1 MNLYVKTYR
10 HSTSCIAIGY
20 QPGYSLLRNK
30 ALIMK
35 VSILAILLT
44 FSGLLMARSGSGQDL
59 NKIMVS
65 VELKDVTLKQA
76 FKKIESITQLAFT
89 YRTVDVAAFDH
100 INYQAANVSV
110 TRILED
116 LLQHTGLRYDQ
127 VNSNII
133 IKKIRKNDKLAD
145 VTITDMLPFDGSIRG
160 RVTDETGASLANA
173 SVFVLGTDKGTAAN
187 ADGVFAISGLKAG
200 KYKLQVSAV
209 GFATQIKD
217 ITVTDN
223 EALEVIVALKGGTG
237 KLEEVIVTALG
248 ITRKERS
255 VGYST
260 QEIKGDNLTI
270 AKEQNV
276 IGSLAGKIAGVQYS
290 GSSAASMGGTQK
302 IQLRG
307 TNFLTGGGEPLI
319 VVDNTP
325 ISNSNYAGRN
335 GRDYGNL
342 AQDINPDD
350 IESINVLKGPAASAL
365 YGLRGQFGVILITT
379 RKGKNAQ
386 KPVVNFSS
394 AYSIEKAGNF
404 LPLQDIYGAGSSLNF
419 PTTTINGVATK
430 YVDGEWDESWGPKMD
445 GTPVRHQYSFYTGDP
460 DFGKETPF
468 VPQPNNIKDYFETGH
483 TWNNSLSFAGGG
495 QNTSFRLS
503 YNNTDIKGIEP
514 NTWLKRNNLSF
525 SGSLNVTPN
534 LIISTSLNYANNK
547 GQRPSQGYQSLGSRN
562 MYQWFQRNLDM
573 NKLKQY
579 KYADGT
585 FYQWNV
591 GAPNSQGV
599 YTGLTKPIDW
609 NNPYFDAYENPS
621 HDSRDRFFGNVGVSY
636 TLMPGL
642 KVNGFIRQD
651 GFVQNLDGRNAEGG
665 RGTPSFWIGKY
676 ESKEMNY
683 EFLAQYNKEVG
694 RFSFGANLGGNI
706 MTQKYTYLREET
718 VGGLVT
724 PGFYNIINSLERP
737 NVSNK
742 LVKKEVRSAYGSV
755 SLGWDN
761 TYFIDG
767 TLRRDISS
775 ALPESN
781 NAYLYPSVSASMV
794 FGELLKWNPISYGK
808 IRASFAQAGSD
819 IDVYL
824 TSNSFNLGTPYN
836 TSFPMSVQDTL
847 KNPELKPSLGT
858 AYETGLDMRF
868 LQDRV
873 GFSFTWY
880 LQNNKNAVIN
890 VDVPGVSGYSNYV
903 INAGNIQ
910 NKGVELTLSG
920 TPIKTKDLTWTS
932 TFNIAHN
939 ENKIKEIYPGI
950 NSIILDQNR
959 YASVDIFL
967 MANLNQAFGS
977 LVGNGYMRDSA
988 TGKILLDAANMPMWE
1003 TNHNLGSVLPKFTGG
1018 WQNTIT
1024 WKNFDLSAVIDFQSG
1039 GKFFSWTK
1047 MLAVKSGQAEETA
1060 AMNDNGKNIR
1070 DPLPDGGGIK
1080 VTGISNSSKQ
1090 EVTAYVNARSYYR
1103 NTLGNKIYEEW
1114 LFDAT
1119 YIRMREIRFGY
1130 TFSKFN
1136 FAKLPVKS
1144 INVAFITKNPFMISQ
1159 KAPKGLNPAEL
1170 ATGASSLN
1178 WLETGQLATARSFGL
1193 NLNVSF

>member
-1 MNLYVKTYR
+1 
-10 HSTSCIAIGY
+10 
-20 QPGYSLLRNK
+20 
-30 ALIMK
+30 
-35 VSILAILLT
+35 
-44 FSGLLMARSGSGQDL
+44 
-59 NKIMVS
+59 
-65 VELKDVTLKQA
+65 
-76 FKKIESITQLAFT
+76 
-89 YRTVDVAAFDH
+89 
-100 INYQAANVSV
+100 
-110 TRILED
+110 
-116 LLQHTGLRYDQ
+116 
-127 VNSNII
+127 
-133 IKKIRKNDKLAD
+133 
-145 VTITDMLPFDGSIRG
+145 
-160 RVTDETGASLANA
+160 
-173 SVFVLGTDKGTAAN
+173 
-187 ADGVFAISGLKAG
+187 
-200 KYKLQVSAV
+200 
-209 GFATQIKD
+209 
-217 ITVTDN
+217 
-223 EALEVIVALKGGTG
+223 
-237 KLEEVIVTALG
+237 
-248 ITRKERS
+248 
-255 VGYST
+255 
-260 QEIKGDNLTI
+260 
-270 AKEQNV
+270 
-276 IGSLAGKIAGVQYS
+276 
-290 GSSAASMGGTQK
+290 
-302 IQLRG
+302 
-307 TNFLTGGGEPLI
+307 
-319 VVDNTP
+319 
-325 ISNSNYAGRN
+325 
-335 GRDYGNL
+335 
-342 AQDINPDD
+342 
-350 IESINVLKGPAASAL
+350 
-365 YGLRGQFGVILITT
+365 
-379 RKGKNAQ
+379 
-386 KPVVNFSS
+386 
-394 AYSIEKAGNF
+394 
-404 LPLQDIYGAGSSLNF
+404 
-419 PTTTINGVATK
+419 
-430 YVDGEWDESWGPKMD
+430 
-445 GTPVRHQYSFYTGDP
+445 
-460 DFGKETPF
+460 
-468 VPQPNNIKDYFETGH
+468 
-483 TWNNSLSFAGGG
+483 
-495 QNTSFRLS
+495 
-503 YNNTDIKGIEP
+503 
-514 NTWLKRNNLSF
+514 
-525 SGSLNVTPN
+525 
-534 LIISTSLNYANNK
+534 
-547 GQRPSQGYQSLGSRN
+547 
-562 MYQWFQRNLDM
+562 M

-642 KVNGFIRQD
+642 KVNGSIRQD
-651 GFVQNLDGRNAEGG
+651 GYVQNLDGRNAEGG

-718 VGGLVT
+718 VGGLVA

-737 NVSNK
+737 SVSNK

-794 FGELLKWNPISYGK
+794 FSELLKWNPISYGK

-890 VDVPGVSGYSNYV
+890 VDVPGVSGYTNYV

-920 TPIKTKDLTWTS
+920 TPIKTKDITWTS

-1047 MLAVKSGQAEETA
+1047 MLAVKSGQAAETA
-1060 AMNDNGKNIR
+1060 TMNDNGKNIR
-1070 DPLPDGGGIK
+1070 DPLTDGGGIK

-1119 YIRMREIRFGY
+1119 YIRMREIRLGY
-1130 TFSKFN
+1130 TFSKVN
-1136 FAKLPVKS
+1136 FTKLPVKS

>member
-1 MNLYVKTYR
+1 MNLYVNSYR
-10 HSTSCIAIGY
+10 HSTLCIAAY
-20 QPGYSLLRNK
+20 QPTYLLLKYK
-30 ALIMK
+30 ALIMRI
-35 VSILAILLT
+35 SILAILLT
-44 FSGLLMARSGSGQDL
+44 FSALLMARSGNGQDL
-59 NKIMVS
+59 NKIVIS
-65 VELKDVTLKQA
+65 IDLKNASLKQA
-76 FKKIESITQLAFT
+76 FKKIESLTQLAFT
-89 YRTVDVAAFDH
+89 FRTADVADFEQ
-100 INYQAANVSV
+100 INYQATNASV
-110 TRILED
+110 TTILKD
-116 LLQHTGLRYDQ
+116 LLQHTGLKYDQ

-133 IKKIRKNDKLAD
+133 IKKIRKNDQLAE
-145 VTITDMLPFDGSIRG
+145 VTITNAMPFDGGIRG
-160 RVTDETGASLANA
+160 RITDETGAPLANA
-173 SVFVLGTDKGTAAN
+173 SILVVGTDKGTAAN
-187 ADGVFAISGLKAG
+187 SDGVFAITGLTPG
-200 KYKLQVSAV
+200 RYKLQISAV
-209 GFATQIKD
+209 GFTTDIRE
-217 ITVTDN
+217 ITVKDN
-223 EALEVIVALKGGTG
+223 ESLEVAVVLKGGTG

-255 VGYST
+255 VGYAT

-276 IGSLAGKIAGVQYS
+276 VGSLAGKIAGVQFS

-302 IQLRG
+302 IQIRG
-307 TNFLTGGGEPLI
+307 INFLTGGGEPLI
-319 VVDNTP
+319 VVDNMP
-325 ISNSNYAGRN
+325 ISNTDYGGRN

-365 YGLRGQFGVILITT
+365 YGLRGQFGVIMITT

-394 AYSIEKAGNF
+394 AFSIEKAGNF
-404 LPLQDIYGAGSSLNF
+404 MPLQDTYGAGSNLNF
-419 PTTTINGVATK
+419 PTVNINGVATK

-445 GTPVRHQYSFYTGDP
+445 GTPVRHQYSFYPGDP

-468 VPQPNNIKDYFETGH
+468 VPHPNNIKDYFVTGH
-483 TWNNSLSFAGGG
+483 TWNNSISFAGGG

-525 SGSLNVTPN
+525 SGSLTISPKLV
-534 LIISTSLNYANNK
+534 ISTSLNYANNK
-547 GQRPSQGYQSLGSRN
+547 AQRPAQGYQSLGSRN

-591 GAPNSQGV
+591 GAPNSQGL

-636 TLMPGL
+636 TILPGL
-642 KVNGFIRQD
+642 KVNGFVRQD

-683 EFLAQYNKEVG
+683 EFMAQYNKEFG
-694 RFSFGANLGGNI
+694 RFSLGANLGGN
-706 MTQKYTYLREET
+706 MMKQKYTYLREET

-724 PGFYNIINSLERP
+724 PGFYNISNSLERP
-737 NVSNK
+737 LVSNN
-742 LVKKEVRSAYGSV
+742 LVRKEIRSAYGSV

-761 TYFIDG
+761 TYFLDG

-781 NAYLYPSVSASMV
+781 NAYLYPSVSATMV
-794 FGELLKWNPISYGK
+794 FSELLKLAPVSYGK

-819 IDVYL
+819 IPVYL

-836 TSFPMSVQDTL
+836 TSFPMSVQDEL
-847 KNPELKPSLGT
+847 KNPDLKPSLGT
-858 AYETGLDMRF
+858 AYEAGLDMRF

-873 GFSFTWY
+873 GFNLTWY
-880 LQNNKNAVIN
+880 YQQNENAVMS
-890 VDVPGVSGYSNYV
+890 VDVPGVSGYTSYV

-910 NKGVELTLSG
+910 NKGIEFTLNG
-920 TPIKTKDLTWTS
+920 TPFKTKDLTWTS
-932 TFNIAHN
+932 SFNIARN
-939 ENKIKEIYPGI
+939 KNKIKEIYPGI

-967 MANLNQAFGS
+967 MANLNEAFGS
-977 LVGNGYMRDSA
+977 LVGNGYMRDA
-988 TGKILLDAANMPMWE
+988 ETGKILLDAANMPMWE
-1003 TNHNLGSVLPKFTGG
+1003 TNHNFGSVLPKFTGG
-1018 WQNTIT
+1018 WQNTVT
-1024 WKNFDLSAVIDFQSG
+1024 WKNFDVSAVIDFQKG
-1039 GKFFSWTK
+1039 GQFFSWTK
-1047 MLAVKSGQAEETA
+1047 MLAVKSGQAAETA
-1060 AMNDNGKNIR
+1060 AMNENGKNIR

-1080 VTGISNSSKQ
+1080 VTGISNASKQ
-1090 EVTAYVNARSYYR
+1090 EVTAFVNARSYYR

-1114 LFDAT
+1114 LFDAS
-1119 YIRMREIRFGY
+1119 YIRMREIKFGY
-1130 TFSKFN
+1130 TFSKAN
-1136 FAKLPVKS
+1136 ISKLPVKS
-1144 INVAFITKNPFMISQ
+1144 INLAFITRNPFMISQ

-1178 WLETGQLATARSFGL
+1178 WLETGQLATARSFGV